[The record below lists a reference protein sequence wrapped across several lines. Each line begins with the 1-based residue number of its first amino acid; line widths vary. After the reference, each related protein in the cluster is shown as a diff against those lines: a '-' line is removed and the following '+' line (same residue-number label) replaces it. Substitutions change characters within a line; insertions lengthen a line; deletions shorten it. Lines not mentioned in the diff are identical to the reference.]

1 MARLLALD
9 WDQHEARYVVA
20 NTRGAQL
27 VLEAAASIALATSSD
42 EGASRLQLG
51 HALQAALGRHKVGRA
66 LTLLGVERSQI
77 EVLSL
82 TLPPSSDA
90 ELPELV
96 RHQAMRESAAITDD
110 SSLDFVPL
118 SDDPQGPRRV
128 AAVALSRQRREQLQA
143 VCAEAGVTP
152 HAIVLRPYAA
162 TALFLGSSPP
172 NDQACLLINA
182 FADEIDLSVVSGGKV
197 AFWRTLRQANVSH
210 DPVAAKKLIAELN
223 RTLVV
228 VQDQLGE
235 QPIAAAY
242 LYGALAEHPA
252 LVEQLRDDFSLPVT
266 LVDPFAALA
275 EPPGEMPENPGRFS
289 SLLGMLSVEA
299 QHKAQAID
307 FLHPRKR
314 PAPPD
319 RRRQAIVASAAAT
332 VVLLLGGYY
341 AWSTFAE
348 VNAENESLDAEL
360 DRLDE
365 QFKRAGKQQKVIQ
378 AIHDWGEHDVNWL
391 DELRDLSLRFPSG
404 RDAVLLRMAL
414 SHGRGTGA
422 TIDMVGVVRDP
433 AIVSRI
439 ENNLRDKYHQISS
452 RHVQERVQEK
462 SYSWHFESSL
472 VVAERDKRD
481 YVSHLASRPEPE
493 PAETAPPAPQK
504 LVPPRPADNKR

>member
-1 MARLLALD
+1 M
-9 WDQHEARYVVA
+9 
-20 NTRGAQL
+20 
-27 VLEAAASIALATSSD
+27 
-42 EGASRLQLG
+42 
-51 HALQAALGRHKVGRA
+51 QAALAPHKVGRA

-77 EVLSL
+77 ELLSL

-96 RHQAMRESAAITDD
+96 RHQAMRESTAITDD

-118 SDDPQGPRRV
+118 SEDPQGPRRV
-128 AAVALSRQRREQLQA
+128 AAVALSRERREQLQA
-143 VCAEAGVTP
+143 ICGEAGVAP

-162 TALFLGSSPP
+162 AALFFGSSPP
-172 NDQACLLINA
+172 TDQACLLINA
-182 FADEIDLSVVSGGKV
+182 FAEEIDLTVVWAGKV

-210 DPVAAKKLIAELN
+210 DPAAAKKLIAELN

-228 VQDQLGE
+228 AQDQLGD

-252 LVEQLRDDFSLPVT
+252 LVEQLRGEFSLPVT
-266 LVDPFAALA
+266 LIDPFATLA
-275 EPPGEMPENPGRFS
+275 EPPDAVPENPGRFS
-289 SLLGMLSVEA
+289 SLLGMLTVEA
-299 QHKAQAID
+299 QHGAQAVD

-319 RRRQAIVASAAAT
+319 RRRQSIIAGAAAA

-341 AWSTFAE
+341 VWSTFAE
-348 VNAENESLDAEL
+348 ADAENESLAAEL

-404 RDAVLLRMAL
+404 RDAVLLRMGL
-414 SHGRGTGA
+414 SHGRGSGA
-422 TIDMVGVVRDP
+422 AIDMVGVVRDP

-472 VVAERDKRD
+472 IVAQRDKQN
-481 YVSHLASRPEPE
+481 YVSHLAGRPEPADE
-493 PAETAPPAPQK
+493 PAETSQAAPQK
-504 LVPPRPADNKR
+504 LVPPRPADSKR